1 LILKGL
7 GDRLR
12 DVYEAD
18 LNAPL
23 PYQLAELMG
32 LLADAASEPAGQPVT
47 AAHGGPSASPPT

>member
-18 LNAPL
+18 LRAPL
-23 PYQLAELMG
+23 PDHLTALVD
-32 LLADAASEPAGQPVT
+32 LLTDAASEPARQPLTT
-47 AAHGGPSASPPT
+47 AQDGTPVSPP